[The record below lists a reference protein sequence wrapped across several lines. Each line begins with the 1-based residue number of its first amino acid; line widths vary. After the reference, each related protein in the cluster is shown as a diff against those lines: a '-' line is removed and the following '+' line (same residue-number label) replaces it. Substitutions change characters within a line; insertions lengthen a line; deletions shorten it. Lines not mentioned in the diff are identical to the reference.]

1 MSRPFSYSDENFT
14 VIGNI
19 LFIHI
24 KITKE
29 LNPNNI
35 IEIPQ
40 AIHDRM
46 VNKSNLFIVTSNKD
60 DTDST
65 SSFDCGI
72 KKSPDDGKYYLYSP
86 YMNIYDGNIG
96 FYMLAWY
103 FLKDI

>member
-29 LNPNNI
+29 TDPNNI

-46 VNKSNLFIVTSNKD
+46 VNKSNLLYVTSNKD
-60 DTDST
+60 DTDRT

-72 KKSPDDGKYYLYSP
+72 KKSSNDGKYYLYSP
-86 YMNIYDGNIG
+86 YMNISNAIIG